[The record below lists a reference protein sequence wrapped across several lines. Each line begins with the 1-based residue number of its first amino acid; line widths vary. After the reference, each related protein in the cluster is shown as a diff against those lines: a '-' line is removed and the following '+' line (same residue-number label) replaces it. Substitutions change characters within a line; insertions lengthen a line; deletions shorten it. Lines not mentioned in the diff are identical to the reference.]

1 MKNKIMN
8 SIVSAVTNRAT
19 NAVTSTAMNLLKN
32 RFIYTVDLSSA
43 GVMNITRG
51 LRRVFPETTGYVNF
65 MAYHNSTDGYRI
77 DIGPSADNSM
87 MSSHNE
93 SSMVTYHGT
102 LIVLTIESS
111 VDSNRDRYNFHVYL
125 SCIRTTENVR
135 NVKELIDRIIRYGRK
150 KSVNEDKHLIITHG
164 PQMMSRELYGNLR
177 SFDDV
182 FISDADERL
191 LKESLDAF
199 VSKRNWYIAHNIGY
213 HFGILLYGVPG
224 SGKSSLAQAISAYI
238 NAKTIIVSGDDLM
251 DIPEKVSRGFIPSD
265 TNGVDQFQTLIVEDV
280 DCGLTVDAS
289 MKRMIGSAIG
299 YGSKDNK
306 DSEKRSNG
314 LASVLNQLDGINSLS
329 NTVYVFTTNYID
341 KLDPALIRPGRID
354 LKIEIGYVTTETL
367 NKFLM
372 KHYNKTVDPDMK
384 IKDCLT
390 FATLQTYVMKEYD
403 FDQIVDMVRA

>member
-1 MKNKIMN
+1 MKNKIAN
-8 SIVSAVTNRAT
+8 GVISAVMNRAT
-19 NAVTSTAMNLLKN
+19 NAVMSTAMNLLKN

-51 LRRVFPETTGYVNF
+51 LRRVFPETCEYVNF
-65 MAYHNSTDGYRI
+65 MAYHNSTDGYRV

-87 MSSHNE
+87 MSSHSE
-93 SSMVTYHGT
+93 SSVVTYHGT

-125 SCIRTTENVR
+125 SCIRTSKNARNVR
-135 NVKELIDRIIRYGRK
+135 ELINRIIKYGRQ
-150 KSVNEDKHLIITHG
+150 KSVDEDSHLIITQG
-164 PQMMSRELYGNLR
+164 PRMMSREIYGNLR

-182 FISDADERL
+182 FISDVDERL

-199 VSKRNWYIAHNIGY
+199 ISKRNWYIEHNIGY

-224 SGKSSLAQAISAYI
+224 SGKSSLAQAISEYI
-238 NAKTIIVSGDDLM
+238 NARTIIVSGDDIM
-251 DIPEKVSRGFIPSD
+251 DIPEQVFRGFIPSD

-280 DCGLTVDAS
+280 DCGLTADAS
-289 MKRMIGSAIG
+289 IRRMIGGAIG
-299 YGSKDNK
+299 YDSKNNK
-306 DSEKRSNG
+306 NSDKRTNG

-354 LKIEIGYVTTETL
+354 LKIEIGYVTTETF
-367 NKFLM
+367 NKFTR
-372 KHYNKTVDPDMK
+372 KHYGKTVDPDMK
-384 IKDCLT
+384 IKDGLT
-390 FATLQTYVMKEYD
+390 FAELQTYVMKEYD
-403 FDQIVDMVRA
+403 FDQIVDIVRA

>member
-1 MKNKIMN
+1 MNKIMN
-8 SIVSAVTNRAT
+8 GIVSAVTHKAT
-19 NAVTSTAMNLLKN
+19 NAATSTVMNLLKSK
-32 RFIYTVDLSSA
+32 FIYTVDMSSA

-51 LRRVFPETTGYVNF
+51 LRRVFIDTCEYVNF
-65 MAYHNSTDGYRI
+65 MSYQNSTDGYRI

-87 MSSHNE
+87 MSSHSE

-111 VDSNRDRYNFHVYL
+111 VDSNQNRYNFHVYL
-125 SCIRTTENVR
+125 SCIRTAENVR

-150 KSVNEDKHLIITHG
+150 KSVDEASHLIMTQG
-164 PQMMSRELYGNLR
+164 PRMMSREIYGNLR

-199 VSKRNWYIAHNIGY
+199 VSKRNWYIEHNIGY

-224 SGKSSLAQAISAYI
+224 SGKSSLAQAISEYI
-238 NAKTIIVSGDDLM
+238 NARTIIVSGDDIM
-251 DIPEKVSRGFIPSD
+251 DIPEQVFRGYIPSD
-265 TNGVDQFQTLIVEDV
+265 TNGVDQFQTLIVEDI
-280 DCGLTVDAS
+280 DCGLTADAS
-289 MKRMIGSAIG
+289 MRRIFGGA
-299 YGSKDNK
+299 YDSKNNK
-306 DSEKRSNG
+306 DSDKRTNG

-354 LKIEIGYVTTETL
+354 LKIEIGYVTTETF
-367 NKFLM
+367 NKFLV
-372 KHYNKTVDPDMK
+372 KHYGKTVDPDMK
-384 IKDCLT
+384 IKDGLT
-390 FATLQTYVMKEYD
+390 FAELQTCVMKEYS
-403 FDQIVDMVRA
+403 FNQIVDIVRA